1 MRRHVTE
8 EFTFQQVWRECTAV
22 ECNER
27 LIAPAACIV
36 DALCKNF
43 ISGACLTHQKN
54 IGIILCEKVRVFLY
68 LTDGGRFTD
77 QILEGIFCL
86 MSFDIGFSSQLLFHL
101 FQMRKCSEMKN
112 DGGYCFILFNRCNV
126 ENTVCL
132 CVEQEMV
139 IIRSSIGKG
148 IFQNIRHFRGKQ
160 RLYPAAGERLLL
172 RMECLEESGGVGV
185 IRSNNPF

>member
-1 MRRHVTE
+1 
-8 EFTFQQVWRECTAV
+8 
-22 ECNER
+22 
-27 LIAPAACIV
+27 
-36 DALCKNF
+36 
-43 ISGACLTHQKN
+43 
-54 IGIILCEKVRVFLY
+54 
-68 LTDGGRFTD
+68 
-77 QILEGIFCL
+77 

-160 RLYPAAGERLLL
+160 RLYPATGERLLL
-172 RMECLEESGGVGV
+172 RMECLKESGGVGV